1 MRPLCPLRAREWLPG
16 SATEACRV
24 GVAQTPLRGSAR
36 SPGACHRL
44 PCSPRSMSVPPR
56 SRRSARP
63 PRSSAPLRAPPAA
76 AAQSPPRALAPP
88 SREPVPGVT
97 DHLTATCALRH
108 VGAGGRRRAGVL
120 KVGKGQGGAEKGRK
134 GDSEAGQAAASRW
147 RLHFARKFV
156 KLKVSSQASG
166 LATAPFSAPVH
177 LLERK
182 TLFARW
188 NESFG

>member
-1 MRPLCPLRAREWLPG
+1 MPGRGRPDAAPRLRAVAGSLPPPTLLAAVHVC
-16 SATEACRV
+16 AT
-24 GVAQTPLRGSAR
+24 S
-36 SPGACHRL
+36 L
-44 PCSPRSMSVPPR
+44 P
-56 SRRSARP
+56 ALRP

-108 VGAGGRRRAGVL
+108 VGAGGRRGAGVL
-120 KVGKGQGGAEKGRK
+120 KVGKGQGGAEMGRK

-156 KLKVSSQASG
+156 TLKVSSQASG